1 MGCRASGYE
10 VWVSQL
16 QPHTRIDSPGIV
28 RGLVIAVFC
37 RVKTIVRTR
46 VRVRS
51 AQTSCSRFQRYDCWK
66 CPKYS
71 KYRYTQ
77 DSNPHPLTGDRTSL
91 THASRYIRIYAHF
104 LVYDR
109 KRSCRVNTDTKSI
122 WGLQFPHLYPISR
135 SFRSK
140 THKLY

>member
-46 VRVRS
+46 VRVRQHKHL
-51 AQTSCSRFQRYDCWK
+51 ARV
-66 CPKYS
+66 
-71 KYRYTQ
+71 
-77 DSNPHPLTGDRTSL
+77 SNDTIVGSVLNT
-91 THASRYIRIYAHF
+91 
-104 LVYDR
+104 
-109 KRSCRVNTDTKSI
+109 VNTAIPRTRTHIPSRAI
-122 WGLQFPHLYPISR
+122 EHL
-135 SFRSK
+135 
-140 THKLY
+140 